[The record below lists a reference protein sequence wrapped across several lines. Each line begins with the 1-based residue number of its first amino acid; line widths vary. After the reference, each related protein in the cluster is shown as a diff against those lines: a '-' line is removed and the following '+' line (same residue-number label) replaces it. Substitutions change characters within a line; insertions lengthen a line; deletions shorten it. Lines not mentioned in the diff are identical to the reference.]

1 MTRWAAHLGRKAG
14 MPSRLAPDERY
25 SRCDRQPS
33 QTARKIAPM
42 LNARSFYFEVEAEA
56 RSHPA
61 TKSGRA
67 KKVAKSVRPKI
78 VDPVLEVRTASAT
91 ASGQAGT
98 KVGQHAAYRV
108 DIDGLRAVAV
118 MAVIV
123 YHVDHAWLPGG
134 FTGVDVFF
142 VISGY
147 VVSGSL
153 LAKQSQSV
161 VAQIAAFYSR
171 RVKRLAPALLAMV
184 FCTSLAVSLFVPPT
198 TPTLSQY
205 YTTGMAA
212 LLGTTNVYFV
222 TRASGGGYFDEGA
235 AALEYNPY
243 THTWS
248 LGV

>member
-1 MTRWAAHLGRKAG
+1 

-25 SRCDRQPS
+25 SRCDRQSS

-118 MAVIV
+118 TAVIV

-184 FCTSLAVSLFVPPT
+184 FCTSLAVSLFVPPS

>member
-1 MTRWAAHLGRKAG
+1 

-25 SRCDRQPS
+25 SRCDRQSS

-42 LNARSFYFEVEAEA
+42 LNARSSQPAAEA

-161 VAQIAAFYSR
+161 VAHIAACHSR
-171 RVKRLAPALLAMV
+171 
-184 FCTSLAVSLFVPPT
+184 SL
-198 TPTLSQY
+198 
-205 YTTGMAA
+205 
-212 LLGTTNVYFV
+212 
-222 TRASGGGYFDEGA
+222 RI
-235 AALEYNPY
+235 
-243 THTWS
+243 
-248 LGV
+248 

>member
-1 MTRWAAHLGRKAG
+1 M
-14 MPSRLAPDERY
+14 
-25 SRCDRQPS
+25 
-33 QTARKIAPM
+33 
-42 LNARSFYFEVEAEA
+42 
-56 RSHPA
+56 
-61 TKSGRA
+61 
-67 KKVAKSVRPKI
+67 
-78 VDPVLEVRTASAT
+78 
-91 ASGQAGT
+91 
-98 KVGQHAAYRV
+98 
-108 DIDGLRAVAV
+108 
-118 MAVIV
+118 
-123 YHVDHAWLPGG
+123 
-134 FTGVDVFF
+134 
-142 VISGY
+142 
-147 VVSGSL
+147 
-153 LAKQSQSV
+153 SQSV
-161 VAQIAAFYSR
+161 VAHIAAFYSR